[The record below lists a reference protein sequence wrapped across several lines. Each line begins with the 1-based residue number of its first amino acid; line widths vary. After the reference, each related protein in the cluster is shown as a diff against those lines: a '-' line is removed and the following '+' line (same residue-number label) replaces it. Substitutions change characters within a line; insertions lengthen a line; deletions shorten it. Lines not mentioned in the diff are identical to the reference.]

1 MGQNHQDQYEIT
13 AIVLA
18 AGQGSRMHSAVPKQF
33 LNLKGKPVLYYA
45 LSAFQNSQVD
55 RIIIVTGED
64 YMDYCRKEIVQRYG
78 FDKVTDVL
86 AGGKERYDSVEQG
99 LRLTKDG
106 IVLIHDGARPF
117 VTQTMIQDSVE
128 AAKAYGACTVGVPVK
143 DTIKIVDQEGFGT
156 ETPDRRYLW
165 QVQTPQTFQVSFIK
179 EAYARMRNAKTE
191 NITDDTMLVERY
203 CNIKVKILEGDYRNI
218 KITTPE
224 DMILAEAFLA

>member
-1 MGQNHQDQYEIT
+1 M
-13 AIVLA
+13 
-18 AGQGSRMHSAVPKQF
+18 
-33 LNLKGKPVLYYA
+33 
-45 LSAFQNSQVD
+45 
-55 RIIIVTGED
+55 
-64 YMDYCRKEIVQRYG
+64 
-78 FDKVTDVL
+78 
-86 AGGKERYDSVEQG
+86 
-99 LRLTKDG
+99 RLTKDG

-143 DTIKIVDQEGFGT
+143 DTIKIVDPEGFGT